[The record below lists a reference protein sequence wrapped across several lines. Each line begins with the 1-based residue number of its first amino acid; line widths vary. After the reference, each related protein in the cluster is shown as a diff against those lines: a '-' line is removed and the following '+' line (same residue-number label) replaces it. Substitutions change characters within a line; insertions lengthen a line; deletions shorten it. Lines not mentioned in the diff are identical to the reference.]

1 MSDDI
6 FIKQDQVLG
15 QQPYIARV
23 PANAQEPNIR
33 QQNQPVNRTAQQP
46 SNYDNRTPVIYQHTV
61 DAQEPNIKPARQP
74 FTYQH
79 RSPGTYDHRSP
90 STYDHRSPFEYD
102 HRSPSTY
109 DHRSPSIYRHPIIY
123 QHPTTYNHRSPLIY
137 RHPTTSQTT
146 VNYDHRSPFTYDHR
160 SPSSYQHR
168 QPNEYDHRSP
178 FTYNHREPNTYD
190 HRSPSTYQHRQPNT
204 YDHRSPSTYDHR
216 QPLTYDHRSP
226 ASINVQSTYS
236 FRQPIIYDAI
246 EGDTTGQNSGFSQA
260 ISNWDTTT
268 VEQGPAG
275 YSVESHCSIS
285 FAYQT
290 HATTVPWSTY
300 GNASSNSEQGSVH
313 LYYNGGGSYTYAT
326 PYFDVVSINGSGSGV
341 TPVVDDTYAVD
352 IKYTVTNQAANAE
365 GYTTAQSSG
374 GSKVSGTYYSLY
386 TGSSSGGSYNGTAAG
401 KVFSWKSAAHPQ
413 QSYESRNSFCSAND
427 LEFTIRLS
435 KSGQTSIF
443 TECDVSGFGGGGG
456 GLGNSINLVANAGVG
471 FR

>member
-1 MSDDI
+1 MTI
-6 FIKQDQVLG
+6 
-15 QQPYIARV
+15 
-23 PANAQEPNIR
+23 
-33 QQNQPVNRTAQQP
+33 
-46 SNYDNRTPVIYQHTV
+46 DN
-61 DAQEPNIKPARQP
+61 
-74 FTYQH
+74 
-79 RSPGTYDHRSP
+79 
-90 STYDHRSPFEYD
+90 
-102 HRSPSTY
+102 
-109 DHRSPSIYRHPIIY
+109 
-123 QHPTTYNHRSPLIY
+123 LI
-137 RHPTTSQTT
+137 
-146 VNYDHRSPFTYDHR
+146 
-160 SPSSYQHR
+160 
-168 QPNEYDHRSP
+168 
-178 FTYNHREPNTYD
+178 
-190 HRSPSTYQHRQPNT
+190 

-226 ASINVQSTYS
+226 AIINVQSTYS

-275 YSVESHCSIS
+275 YQIEAHCSIS

-352 IKYTVTNQAANAE
+352 VKYTVTNQSANAE
-365 GYTTAQSSG
+365 GYTTAQSGG

-413 QSYESRNSFCSAND
+413 SSYESRNSFCSAND

-435 KSGQTSIF
+435 KTGQTSIF
-443 TECDVSGFGGGGG
+443 TECDVSGYGGGGG
-456 GLGNSINLVANAGVG
+456 GLGNSINLIANAGIG